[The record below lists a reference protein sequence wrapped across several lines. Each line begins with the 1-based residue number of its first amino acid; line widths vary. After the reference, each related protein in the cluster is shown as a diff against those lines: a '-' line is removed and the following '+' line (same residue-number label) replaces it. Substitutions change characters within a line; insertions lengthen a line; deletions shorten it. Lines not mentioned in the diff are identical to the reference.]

1 MPEGKSLT
9 VWCNYQFP
17 RAGALGGPL
26 RGPPNT
32 PSRSQGT
39 EPVLAKCHITEVH
52 LSTIVGNSCT
62 QLKECNCTVYQYCPV
77 ESKK

>member
-39 EPVLAKCHITEVH
+39 EPVLWNYLKDIDKFEKNNP
-52 LSTIVGNSCT
+52 TISVNVAGYA
-62 QLKECNCTVYQYCPV
+62 ERDP
-77 ESKK
+77 